1 MILDLKD
8 TVQENWSNDFMG
20 KYILKR
26 ILLMIPVILGV
37 VILVFT
43 LMQLTPGD
51 PAQVIL
57 GTTATDAQINALRQE
72 MGLNDPYIVQL
83 GRYIYDV
90 FIRFD
95 FGTSYISNVSI
106 TLELAQRFPK
116 TLIFAVSGMILSLVI
131 GIPLGVT
138 AAVHQNS
145 VADYGSMTLALI
157 GTSLPGFWFALV
169 LILFFNGK
177 LGWLPAYG
185 TGGLKF
191 WILPIAST
199 AFAGI
204 TTMARQM
211 RSGMLE
217 VIHSDYITMAK
228 AKGVKKCSVIYKHA
242 LPNALIP
249 VITVASMSFGTS
261 LGGTLI
267 AETIFAIPGVGV
279 YIVNAVNNRD
289 YPVVQG
295 GVILLAI
302 TFSIIMLLTD
312 LLIAYVDPRVKAQI
326 TGGKKRGRKK

>member
-1 MILDLKD
+1 
-8 TVQENWSNDFMG
+8 
-20 KYILKR
+20 
-26 ILLMIPVILGV
+26 MIPVILGV

-51 PAQVIL
+51 PAEVIL
-57 GTTATDAQINALRQE
+57 GTTATSEQIEELRGE
-72 MGLNDPYIVQL
+72 LGLNDPYIVQL
-83 GRYIYDV
+83 LRYMKEV
-90 FIRFD
+90 FIQFD
-95 FGTSYISNVSI
+95 FGTSYISKVSI
-106 TLELAQRFPK
+106 SAELATRYPY
-116 TLIFAVSGMILSLVI
+116 TLVFAVAGMVLSLGI
-131 GIPLGVT
+131 GIPLGVN

-145 VADYGSMTLALI
+145 IADYGTMAIALI

-169 LILFFNGK
+169 LILLFSSK

-185 TGGLKF
+185 VGGIQF
-191 WILPIAST
+191 WIMPIIST

-228 AKGVKKCSVIYKHA
+228 SKGVKKKAVIYKHA

-295 GVILLAI
+295 GVIVLAI
-302 TFSIIMLLTD
+302 TFSIIMLLCD
-312 LLIAYVDPRVKAQI
+312 LVIAAVDPRVKAQI
-326 TGGKKRGRKK
+326 TGGKNRGKKK

>member
-1 MILDLKD
+1 
-8 TVQENWSNDFMG
+8 MG

-51 PAQVIL
+51 PAEVIL
-57 GTTATDAQINALRQE
+57 GSTATAEQINNLRDE

-83 GRYIYDV
+83 GRYLKSV
-90 FIRFD
+90 FIDFN

-106 TLELAQRFPK
+106 TSELASRFPK
-116 TLIFAVSGMILSLVI
+116 TLIFAVSGMVLSLLI

-145 VADYGSMTLALI
+145 LADYGTMTLALI

-169 LILFFNGK
+169 LILLFSGK

-185 TGGLKF
+185 IGGIKY

-199 AFAGI
+199 SVAGI

-228 AKGVKKCSVIYKHA
+228 AKGVKKQSVIYKHA

-267 AETIFAIPGVGV
+267 AETIFSIPGVGV

-295 GVILLAI
+295 GVIILAI
-302 TFSIIMLLTD
+302 TFSFIMLACD
-312 LLIAYVDPRVKAQI
+312 LLIAAVDPRVKAQI
-326 TGGKKRGRKK
+326 TGGKKRGKKNDSGQ

>member
-1 MILDLKD
+1 
-8 TVQENWSNDFMG
+8 MG
-20 KYILKR
+20 RYIIKR
-26 ILLMIPVILGV
+26 ILLMIPVMLGV

-57 GTTATDAQINALRQE
+57 GQTATAEQIQQLREE

-83 GRYIYDV
+83 GRYMKEV
-90 FIRFD
+90 FIDHD

-106 TLELAQRFPK
+106 SKELIARFPK
-116 TLIFAVSGMILSLVI
+116 TLIFAVSGMVLSLLI

-145 VADYGSMTLALI
+145 LADYGSMTLALI

-169 LILFFNGK
+169 LILFFSGK

-185 TGGLKF
+185 TGGIKY

-228 AKGVKKCSVIYKHA
+228 AKGVKKRSVIYRHA

-267 AETIFAIPGVGV
+267 AETIFSIPGIGV

-295 GVILLAI
+295 GVIVLAI
-302 TFSIIMLLTD
+302 TFSIIMLLCD
-312 LLIAYVDPRVKAQI
+312 LLIAAVDPRVKAQI
-326 TGGKKRGRKK
+326 SGGRKRSKKK

>member
-1 MILDLKD
+1 
-8 TVQENWSNDFMG
+8 MG
-20 KYILKR
+20 KYVLKR

-37 VILVFT
+37 TILVFS
-43 LMQLTPGD
+43 LMQLAPGD
-51 PAQVIL
+51 PAEVIL
-57 GTTATDAQINALRQE
+57 GPTATAEQLHALREE

-83 GRYIYDV
+83 GRYLRN
-90 FIRFD
+90 FFLKFD
-95 FGTSYISNVSI
+95 FGTSYVTNISI
-106 TLELAQRFPK
+106 GKELISRFPY
-116 TLIFAVSGMILSLVI
+116 TLVFAVSGMILSLVI

-145 VADYGSMTLALI
+145 IVDYGSMTLALI

-169 LILFFNGK
+169 LILLFNAQ
-177 LGWLPAYG
+177 LHLLPAYG
-185 TGGLKF
+185 VGGIEY
-191 WILPIAST
+191 WILPIVST
-199 AFAGI
+199 AFAGV

-228 AKGVKKCSVIYKHA
+228 AKGVKRGSVVYRHA

-267 AETIFAIPGVGV
+267 AETIFSIPGIGV

-289 YPVVQG
+289 YPAVEG
-295 GVILLAI
+295 GVILLAV

-312 LLIAYVDPRVKAQI
+312 LLIAAVDPRVKAQI
-326 TGGKKRGRKK
+326 TGNKKRKKGADKNDK

>member
-1 MILDLKD
+1 MK
-8 TVQENWSNDFMG
+8 E
-20 KYILKR
+20 
-26 ILLMIPVILGV
+26 
-37 VILVFT
+37 
-43 LMQLTPGD
+43 
-51 PAQVIL
+51 
-57 GTTATDAQINALRQE
+57 
-72 MGLNDPYIVQL
+72 
-83 GRYIYDV
+83 V
-90 FIRFD
+90 FIQFD

-106 TLELAQRFPK
+106 SAELATRYPY
-116 TLIFAVSGMILSLVI
+116 TLVFAVAGMVLSLGI
-131 GIPLGVT
+131 GIPLGVN

-145 VADYGSMTLALI
+145 IADYGTMAIALI

-169 LILFFNGK
+169 LILLFSSK

-185 TGGLKF
+185 VGGIQY
-191 WILPIAST
+191 WIMPIIST

-228 AKGVKKCSVIYKHA
+228 SKGVKKKSVIYKHA

-295 GVILLAI
+295 GVIILAI
-302 TFSIIMLLTD
+302 TFSIIMLLCD
-312 LLIAYVDPRVKAQI
+312 LVIAAVDPRVKAQI
-326 TGGKKRGRKK
+326 TGGKKRGKKK

>member
-1 MILDLKD
+1 M
-8 TVQENWSNDFMG
+8 V
-20 KYILKR
+20 
-26 ILLMIPVILGV
+26 
-37 VILVFT
+37 
-43 LMQLTPGD
+43 
-51 PAQVIL
+51 
-57 GTTATDAQINALRQE
+57 
-72 MGLNDPYIVQL
+72 
-83 GRYIYDV
+83 
-90 FIRFD
+90 
-95 FGTSYISNVSI
+95 
-106 TLELAQRFPK
+106 
-116 TLIFAVSGMILSLVI
+116 LSLGI
-131 GIPLGVT
+131 GIPLGVN

-145 VADYGSMTLALI
+145 IADYGTMAIALI

-169 LILFFNGK
+169 LILLFSSK

-185 TGGLKF
+185 VGGIQY
-191 WILPIAST
+191 WIMPIIST

-228 AKGVKKCSVIYKHA
+228 SKGVKKKSVIYKHA

-295 GVILLAI
+295 GVIILAI
-302 TFSIIMLLTD
+302 TFSIIMLLCD
-312 LLIAYVDPRVKAQI
+312 LVIAAVDPRVKAQI
-326 TGGKKRGRKK
+326 TGGKKRGKKK

>member
-1 MILDLKD
+1 
-8 TVQENWSNDFMG
+8 MG

-51 PAQVIL
+51 PAEVIL
-57 GTTATDAQINALRQE
+57 GTTATSEQIEELRGE
-72 MGLNDPYIVQL
+72 LGLNDPYIVQL
-83 GRYIYDV
+83 LRYMKEV
-90 FIRFD
+90 FIQFD
-95 FGTSYISNVSI
+95 FGTSYISKVSI
-106 TLELAQRFPK
+106 SAELATRYPY
-116 TLIFAVSGMILSLVI
+116 TLVFAVAGMVLSLGI
-131 GIPLGVT
+131 GIPLGVN

-145 VADYGSMTLALI
+145 IADYGTMAIALI

-169 LILFFNGK
+169 LILLFSSK

-185 TGGLKF
+185 VGGIQF
-191 WILPIAST
+191 WIMPIIST

-228 AKGVKKCSVIYKHA
+228 SKGVKKKAVIYKHA

-295 GVILLAI
+295 GVIVLAI
-302 TFSIIMLLTD
+302 TFSIIMLLCD
-312 LLIAYVDPRVKAQI
+312 LVIAAVDPRVKAQI
-326 TGGKKRGRKK
+326 TGGKKRGKKK

>member
-1 MILDLKD
+1 MA
-8 TVQENWSNDFMG
+8 
-20 KYILKR
+20 KYIIKR
-26 ILLMIPVILGV
+26 IIYMIPVIIGV
-37 VILVFT
+37 IILVFT
-43 LMQLTPGD
+43 LMQLSPGD

-57 GTTATDAQINALRQE
+57 GTTASQDEINQLRDT

-83 GRYIYDV
+83 GRYMLQVIQL
-90 FIRFD
+90 D
-95 FGTSYISNVSI
+95 FGTSYITNVSI
-106 TLELAQRFPK
+106 TAELVQRFPK
-116 TLIFAVSGMILSLVI
+116 TLIFAVSGMVLSLLI

-138 AAVHQNS
+138 AAVRQNS
-145 VADYGSMTLALI
+145 LADYGSMTLALI

-169 LILFFNGK
+169 LILFFSK
-177 LGWLPAYG
+177 TLGWLPAYG
-185 TGGLKF
+185 IGGIEY

-199 AFAGI
+199 ALAGI

-228 AKGVKKCSVIYKHA
+228 AKGVKRRSVIYKHA

-249 VITVASMSFGTS
+249 VITVASMTFGTS

-279 YIVNAVNNRD
+279 YIVNAVSNRD

-295 GVILLAI
+295 GVIVLGIA
-302 TFSIIMLLTD
+302 FSIIMLLCD
-312 LLIAYVDPRVKAQI
+312 LLIAAVDPRVKAQI
-326 TGGKKRGRKK
+326 TGGKKRREKND

>member
-1 MILDLKD
+1 
-8 TVQENWSNDFMG
+8 MG
-20 KYILKR
+20 KYTLKR
-26 ILLMIPVILGV
+26 ILLMIPVLLGV

-43 LMQLTPGD
+43 LMQLSPGD
-51 PAQVIL
+51 PAEVIL
-57 GTTATDAQINALRQE
+57 GSTATAEQINNLRDE

-83 GRYIYDV
+83 GRYMSDV
-90 FIRFD
+90 FLHFD

-106 TLELAQRFPK
+106 SAELISRFPK
-116 TLIFAVSGMILSLVI
+116 TLIFAVSGMVLSLVI

-145 VADYGSMTLALI
+145 IIDYGSMALALI

-169 LILFFNGK
+169 LILVFSNK
-177 LGWLPAYG
+177 LGLLPAYG
-185 TGGLKF
+185 IGGIQY
-191 WILPIAST
+191 WILPIIST
-199 AFAGI
+199 ALAGV

-217 VIHSDYITMAK
+217 VINSDYITMAK
-228 AKGVKKCSVIYKHA
+228 AKGVKKRSVIYKHA

-295 GVILLAI
+295 GVVLLAI
-302 TFSIIMLLTD
+302 TFSIIMLVCD
-312 LLIAYVDPRVKAQI
+312 LLIAQVDPRVKAQI
-326 TGGKKRGRKK
+326 TGGKKKRSEKK

>member
-1 MILDLKD
+1 MA
-8 TVQENWSNDFMG
+8 
-20 KYILKR
+20 KYIGKR
-26 ILLMIPVILGV
+26 ILLMIPVIIGV

-51 PAQVIL
+51 PAEVIL
-57 GTTATDAQINALRQE
+57 GSTATDAQINALREE
-72 MGLNDPYIVQL
+72 MGLNKPYIVQL
-83 GRYIYDV
+83 GVYMRDV
-90 FIRFD
+90 FLRFD

-106 TLELAQRFPK
+106 SSELALRFPK
-116 TLIFAVSGMILSLVI
+116 TLIFAVAGMILSLLI
-131 GIPLGVT
+131 GIPLGVN

-145 VADYGSMTLALI
+145 LADYGSMTLALI
-157 GTSLPGFWFALV
+157 GTSLPGFWFSLV
-169 LILFFNGK
+169 LILLFAGK

-185 TGGLKF
+185 IGGIKY
-191 WILPIAST
+191 WILPIVST

-228 AKGVKKCSVIYKHA
+228 AKGVKKNSVVYRHA

-249 VITVASMSFGTS
+249 VVTVASMSFGTA

-279 YIVNAVNNRD
+279 YIVNAVSNRD

-295 GVILLAI
+295 GVILLAVA
-302 TFSIIMLLTD
+302 FSLIMLLCD
-312 LLIAYVDPRVKAQI
+312 LLIAAIDPRVKSQI
-326 TGGKKRGRKK
+326 TGGKKRSRKK

>member
-1 MILDLKD
+1 
-8 TVQENWSNDFMG
+8 MG
-20 KYILKR
+20 KYIIKR
-26 ILLMIPVILGV
+26 ILLMIPVVLGV
-37 VILVFT
+37 TILVFS
-43 LMQLTPGD
+43 LMQLAPGD
-51 PAQVIL
+51 PAEVIL
-57 GTTATDAQINALRQE
+57 GSTASAEQLHELRE
-72 MGLNDPYIVQL
+72 KMGLNDPYIVQL
-83 GRYIYDV
+83 GRYLRNV
-90 FIRFD
+90 FLHFD
-95 FGTSYISNVSI
+95 FGTNISIGKELI
-106 TLELAQRFPK
+106 TRFPY
-116 TLIFAVSGMILSLVI
+116 TLVFAVSGMVLSLLI

-145 VADYGSMTLALI
+145 IVDYGSMALALI

-169 LILFFNGK
+169 LILLFNAQ
-177 LGWLPAYG
+177 LHWLPAFG
-185 TGGLKF
+185 VGGIEY

-199 AFAGI
+199 AFAGV

-228 AKGVKKCSVIYKHA
+228 AKGVKKRSVIYRHA

-267 AETIFAIPGVGV
+267 AETIFSIPGVGV

-289 YPVVQG
+289 YPAVEG

-302 TFSIIMLLTD
+302 TFSVIMLITD
-312 LLIAYVDPRVKAQI
+312 LLIAAVDPRIKAQI
-326 TGGKKRGRKK
+326 TGDKKRKKKEVQKA

>member
-1 MILDLKD
+1 
-8 TVQENWSNDFMG
+8 MG

-51 PAQVIL
+51 PAEVIL
-57 GTTATDAQINALRQE
+57 GTTATSEQIEELRGE
-72 MGLNDPYIVQL
+72 LGLNDPYIVQL
-83 GRYIYDV
+83 LRYMKEV
-90 FIRFD
+90 FIQFD
-95 FGTSYISNVSI
+95 FGTSYLSKVSI
-106 TLELAQRFPK
+106 SAELATRYPY
-116 TLIFAVSGMILSLVI
+116 TLVFAVAGMVLSLGI
-131 GIPLGVT
+131 GIPLGVN

-145 VADYGSMTLALI
+145 IADYGTMAIALI

-169 LILFFNGK
+169 LILLFSSK

-185 TGGLKF
+185 VGGIQF
-191 WILPIAST
+191 WIMPIIST

-228 AKGVKKCSVIYKHA
+228 SKGVKKKAVIYKHA

-295 GVILLAI
+295 GVIVLAI
-302 TFSIIMLLTD
+302 TFSIIMLLCD
-312 LLIAYVDPRVKAQI
+312 LVIAAVDPRVKAQI
-326 TGGKKRGRKK
+326 TGGKKRGKKK

>member
-1 MILDLKD
+1 
-8 TVQENWSNDFMG
+8 MG

-51 PAQVIL
+51 PAEVIL
-57 GTTATDAQINALRQE
+57 GTTATSEQIEELRGE
-72 MGLNDPYIVQL
+72 LGLNDPYIVQL
-83 GRYIYDV
+83 LRYMKEV
-90 FIRFD
+90 FIQFD
-95 FGTSYISNVSI
+95 FGTSYISKVSI
-106 TLELAQRFPK
+106 SAELATRYPY
-116 TLIFAVSGMILSLVI
+116 TLVFAVAGMVLSLGI
-131 GIPLGVT
+131 GIPLGVN

-145 VADYGSMTLALI
+145 IADYGTMAIALI

-169 LILFFNGK
+169 LILLFSSK

-185 TGGLKF
+185 VGGIQF
-191 WILPIAST
+191 WIMPIIST

-211 RSGMLE
+211 RSRMLE

-228 AKGVKKCSVIYKHA
+228 SKGVKKKAVIYKHA

-295 GVILLAI
+295 GVIVLAI
-302 TFSIIMLLTD
+302 TFSIIMLLCD
-312 LLIAYVDPRVKAQI
+312 LVIAAVDPRVKAQI
-326 TGGKKRGRKK
+326 TGGKKRGKKK

>member
-1 MILDLKD
+1 ML
-8 TVQENWSNDFMG
+8 

-57 GTTATDAQINALRQE
+57 GPTATSEQIQALRDE
-72 MGLNDPYIVQL
+72 MGLNDPFIVQL
-83 GRYIYDV
+83 GRYLYQV
-90 FIRFD
+90 FIKFD
-95 FGTSYISNVSI
+95 FGTSYISNISI
-106 TLELAQRFPK
+106 TNELMQRFPK
-116 TLIFAVSGMILSLVI
+116 TLIFAVAGMVLSLGI
-131 GIPLGVT
+131 GIPMGVN
-138 AAVHQNS
+138 AAVKQNS
-145 VADYGSMTLALI
+145 LADYGSMTLALI
-157 GTSLPGFWFALV
+157 GTSMPGFWFALV
-169 LILFFNGK
+169 LILLFSAK

-185 TGGLKF
+185 TGGIKY

-199 AFAGI
+199 AFAGV
-204 TTMARQM
+204 TTMARQV

-217 VIHSDYITMAK
+217 VINSDYITMAK
-228 AKGVKKCSVIYKHA
+228 SKGVSKRNVIYKHA

-249 VITVASMSFGTS
+249 VITVAGMSFGSS

-267 AETIFAIPGVGV
+267 AETIFSIPGVGV

-295 GVILLAI
+295 GVILLAVA
-302 TFSIIMLLTD
+302 FSLIMLACD
-312 LLIAYVDPRVKAQI
+312 LLMAAIDPRIKAQI
-326 TGGKKRGRKK
+326 TGGKKRGKK

>member
-1 MILDLKD
+1 
-8 TVQENWSNDFMG
+8 MG

-26 ILLMIPVILGV
+26 ILLMIPVIIGV
-37 VILVFT
+37 IILVFT
-43 LMQLTPGD
+43 LMQIAPGD
-51 PAQVIL
+51 PAEVIL
-57 GTTATDAQINALRQE
+57 GMTATDAQKEAMRQSL
-72 MGLNDPYIVQL
+72 GLNDPYIVQL
-83 GRYIYDV
+83 GRYMSDL
-90 FIRFD
+90 FFHFD
-95 FGTSYISNVSI
+95 FGSSYITGVSV
-106 TLELAQRFPK
+106 TVEMMERFPK
-116 TLIFAVSGMILSLVI
+116 TLIFAVSSMVLSLVI

-145 VADYGSMTLALI
+145 VADYGTMGLALV

-169 LILFFNGK
+169 LILFFSGK

-185 TGGLKF
+185 IGGIEY
-191 WILPIAST
+191 WIMPIIST

-228 AKGVKKCSVIYKHA
+228 AKGVKKRSVIYKHA

-267 AETIFAIPGVGV
+267 AETIFSIPGVGV

-295 GVILLAI
+295 GVIILAV
-302 TFSIIMLLTD
+302 TFSIIMLLCD
-312 LLIAYVDPRVKAQI
+312 LLIAAIDPRVKAQI
-326 TGGKKRGRKK
+326 TGGRKRGKKK

>member
-1 MILDLKD
+1 
-8 TVQENWSNDFMG
+8 MG
-20 KYILKR
+20 KYVLKR

-43 LMQLTPGD
+43 MMQLTPGD
-51 PAQVIL
+51 PAEVIL
-57 GTTATDAQINALRQE
+57 GTTATDEQINALREE
-72 MGLNDPYIVQL
+72 MGLTDPYIVQL
-83 GRYIYDV
+83 GRYLSNV
-90 FIRFD
+90 FLHGD
-95 FGTSYISNVSI
+95 FGVSYISGVPI
-106 TLELAQRFPK
+106 TTELAARFPK
-116 TLIFAVSGMILSLVI
+116 TLIFAVAGMVLSLVI

-145 VADYGSMTLALI
+145 LIDYGSMTLALI
-157 GTSLPGFWFALV
+157 GTSMPGFWFALV
-169 LILFFNGK
+169 LILIFSGK

-185 TGGLKF
+185 VGGIKY

-199 AFAGI
+199 AFAGV

-217 VIHSDYITMAK
+217 VIHADYITMAK
-228 AKGVKKCSVIYKHA
+228 AKGVKKRSVIYRHA

-267 AETIFAIPGVGV
+267 AETIFSIPGVGV

-295 GVILLAI
+295 GVILLAV
-302 TFSIIMLLTD
+302 TFSVIMLLCD
-312 LLIAYVDPRVKAQI
+312 LLIAAVDPRVKAQM
-326 TGGKKRGRKK
+326 TGGRKRGKKHED

>member
-1 MILDLKD
+1 
-8 TVQENWSNDFMG
+8 MG
-20 KYILKR
+20 KYIFKR
-26 ILLMIPVILGV
+26 ILLMIPVILCV
-37 VILVFT
+37 TILVFT
-43 LMQLTPGD
+43 MMQLAPGD

-57 GTTATDAQINALRQE
+57 GSTATDEQIRELRDE

-83 GRYIYDV
+83 GRYLKSVILH
-90 FIRFD
+90 FD
-95 FGTSYISNVSI
+95 FGTSYISNVPI
-106 TLELAQRFPK
+106 GRELISRFPK
-116 TLIFAVSGMILSLVI
+116 TLIFAVWGMVLSLLI

-145 VADYGSMTLALI
+145 IIDYGSMTLALI

-169 LILFFNGK
+169 LILLFNAK

-185 TGGLKF
+185 VGGIKY

-199 AFAGI
+199 AFAGV

-217 VIHSDYITMAK
+217 VIRADYITMAK
-228 AKGVKKCSVIYKHA
+228 AKGVKQRSVIYRHA

-267 AETIFAIPGVGV
+267 AETIFSIPGIGV

-295 GVILLAI
+295 GVILLAA
-302 TFSIIMLLTD
+302 TFSVIMLLCD
-312 LLIAYVDPRVKAQI
+312 LLIAAVDPRVKAQI
-326 TGGKKRGRKK
+326 TGGKKRKKAKAAEK

>member
-1 MILDLKD
+1 
-8 TVQENWSNDFMG
+8 
-20 KYILKR
+20 
-26 ILLMIPVILGV
+26 MIPVIIGV

-51 PAQVIL
+51 PAEVIL
-57 GTTATDAQINALRQE
+57 GTTATAEQINDLREE

-83 GRYIYDV
+83 GRYMSDV
-90 FIRFD
+90 FLHLD

-106 TLELAQRFPK
+106 STELMSRFPK
-116 TLIFAVSGMILSLVI
+116 TLIFAVSGMVLSLVI

-145 VADYGSMTLALI
+145 VIDYGSMALALI

-169 LILFFNGK
+169 LILVFSSK

-185 TGGLKF
+185 IGGIQF
-191 WILPIAST
+191 WILPIIST
-199 AFAGI
+199 ALAGV

-217 VIHSDYITMAK
+217 VINSDYITMAK
-228 AKGVKKCSVIYKHA
+228 AKGVRQRSVIYRHA

-295 GVILLAI
+295 GVVLLAV
-302 TFSIIMLLTD
+302 TFSIIMLLCD
-312 LLIAYVDPRVKAQI
+312 LLIATVDPRVKAQI
-326 TGGKKRGRKK
+326 TGGKKKRGGEK

>member
-1 MILDLKD
+1 
-8 TVQENWSNDFMG
+8 MG

-51 PAQVIL
+51 PAEVIL
-57 GTTATDAQINALRQE
+57 GTTATSEQIEELRGE
-72 MGLNDPYIVQL
+72 LGLNDPYIVQL
-83 GRYIYDV
+83 LRYMKEV
-90 FIRFD
+90 FIQFD
-95 FGTSYISNVSI
+95 FGTSYISKVSI
-106 TLELAQRFPK
+106 SAELATRYPY
-116 TLIFAVSGMILSLVI
+116 TLVFAVAGMVLSLGI
-131 GIPLGVT
+131 GIPLGVN

-145 VADYGSMTLALI
+145 IADYGTMAIALI

-169 LILFFNGK
+169 LILLFSSK

-185 TGGLKF
+185 VGGIQF
-191 WILPIAST
+191 WIMPIIST

-204 TTMARQM
+204 TTMARPM

-228 AKGVKKCSVIYKHA
+228 SKGVKKKAVIYKHA

-295 GVILLAI
+295 GVIVLAI
-302 TFSIIMLLTD
+302 TFSIIMLLCD
-312 LLIAYVDPRVKAQI
+312 LVIAAVDPRVKAQI
-326 TGGKKRGRKK
+326 TGGKKRGKKK

>member
-1 MILDLKD
+1 
-8 TVQENWSNDFMG
+8 
-20 KYILKR
+20 
-26 ILLMIPVILGV
+26 MIPVILGV

-51 PAQVIL
+51 PAEVIL
-57 GTTATDAQINALRQE
+57 GTTATSEQIEELRGE
-72 MGLNDPYIVQL
+72 LGLNDPYIVQL
-83 GRYIYDV
+83 LRYMKEV
-90 FIRFD
+90 FIQFD
-95 FGTSYISNVSI
+95 FGTSYISKVSI
-106 TLELAQRFPK
+106 SAELATRYPY
-116 TLIFAVSGMILSLVI
+116 TLVFAVAGMVLSLGI
-131 GIPLGVT
+131 GIPLGVN

-145 VADYGSMTLALI
+145 IADYGTMAIALI

-169 LILFFNGK
+169 LILLFSSK

-185 TGGLKF
+185 VGGIQF
-191 WILPIAST
+191 WIMPIIST

-228 AKGVKKCSVIYKHA
+228 SKGVKKKAVIYKHA

-295 GVILLAI
+295 GVIVLAI
-302 TFSIIMLLTD
+302 TFSIIMLLCD
-312 LLIAYVDPRVKAQI
+312 LVIAAVDPRVKAQI
-326 TGGKKRGRKK
+326 TGGKKRGKKK

>member
-1 MILDLKD
+1 
-8 TVQENWSNDFMG
+8 MG

-51 PAQVIL
+51 PAEVIL
-57 GTTATDAQINALRQE
+57 GTTATSEQIEELRGE
-72 MGLNDPYIVQL
+72 LGLNDPYIVQL
-83 GRYIYDV
+83 LRYMKEV
-90 FIRFD
+90 FIQFD
-95 FGTSYISNVSI
+95 FGTSYISKVSI
-106 TLELAQRFPK
+106 SAELATRYPY
-116 TLIFAVSGMILSLVI
+116 TLVFAVAGMVLSLGI
-131 GIPLGVT
+131 GIPLGVN

-145 VADYGSMTLALI
+145 IADYGTMAIALI

-169 LILFFNGK
+169 LILLFSSK

-185 TGGLKF
+185 VGGIQF
-191 WILPIAST
+191 WIMPIIST

-211 RSGMLE
+211 RSGMME

-228 AKGVKKCSVIYKHA
+228 SKGVKKKAVIYKHA

-295 GVILLAI
+295 GVIVLAI
-302 TFSIIMLLTD
+302 TFSIIMLLCD
-312 LLIAYVDPRVKAQI
+312 LVIAAVDPRVKAQI
-326 TGGKKRGRKK
+326 TGGKKRGKKK

>member
-1 MILDLKD
+1 
-8 TVQENWSNDFMG
+8 
-20 KYILKR
+20 
-26 ILLMIPVILGV
+26 MIPVILVV

-51 PAQVIL
+51 PAEVIL
-57 GTTATDAQINALRQE
+57 GTTATSEQIEELRGE
-72 MGLNDPYIVQL
+72 LGLNDPYIVQL
-83 GRYIYDV
+83 LRYMKEV
-90 FIRFD
+90 FIQFD
-95 FGTSYISNVSI
+95 FGTSYISKVSI
-106 TLELAQRFPK
+106 SAELATRYPY
-116 TLIFAVSGMILSLVI
+116 TLVFAVAGMVLSLGI
-131 GIPLGVT
+131 GIPLGVN

-145 VADYGSMTLALI
+145 IADYGTMAIALI

-169 LILFFNGK
+169 LILLFSSK

-185 TGGLKF
+185 VGGIQF
-191 WILPIAST
+191 WIMPIIST

-228 AKGVKKCSVIYKHA
+228 SKGVKKKAVIYKHA

-295 GVILLAI
+295 GVIVLAI
-302 TFSIIMLLTD
+302 TFSIIMLLCD
-312 LLIAYVDPRVKAQI
+312 LVIAAVDPRVKAQI
-326 TGGKKRGRKK
+326 TGGKKRGKKK

>member
-1 MILDLKD
+1 ML
-8 TVQENWSNDFMG
+8 

-57 GTTATDAQINALRQE
+57 GPTATSEQINELRNE

-83 GRYIYDV
+83 GRYLYQV
-90 FIRFD
+90 FVKGD
-95 FGTSYISNVSI
+95 FGTSYISNISI
-106 TLELAQRFPK
+106 TTELMQRFPK
-116 TLIFAVSGMILSLVI
+116 TLIFAVAGMILSLGI
-131 GIPLGVT
+131 GIPLGVN
-138 AAVHQNS
+138 AAVKQNS
-145 VADYGSMTLALI
+145 LADYGSMTLALI
-157 GTSLPGFWFALV
+157 GTSMPGFWFALV
-169 LILFFNGK
+169 LILLFSAK

-185 TGGLKF
+185 TGGLKY

-204 TTMARQM
+204 TTMARQV

-217 VIHSDYITMAK
+217 VINSDYITMAK
-228 AKGVKKCSVIYKHA
+228 SKGVSKKNVIYRHA

-249 VITVASMSFGTS
+249 VITVAGMSFGSS

-267 AETIFAIPGVGV
+267 AETIFSIPGVGV

-295 GVILLAI
+295 GVILLAVA
-302 TFSIIMLLTD
+302 FSLIMLACD
-312 LLIAYVDPRVKAQI
+312 LLMAAIDPRIKAQI
-326 TGGKKRGRKK
+326 TGGKKRGKK